1 MTREDIKNWKL
12 VEVISNIEIIADDS
26 DAYFE
31 SLAKKLDIPL
41 INHTSTDRENTQ
53 INWSK
58 LIGYHRFFLDGEGEE
73 EENKSAFR
81 NSILSRK
88 ENLILLY
95 GYKEPAVLVP
105 TNIFIEDWEDFMA
118 SSQWEIIIFS
128 EDLKLMM
135 EVSRDYNLHSN
146 FKIK

>member
-1 MTREDIKNWKL
+1 MKQKKW
-12 VEVISNIEIIADDS
+12 IS
-26 DAYFE
+26 
-31 SLAKKLDIPL
+31 
-41 INHTSTDRENTQ
+41 
-53 INWSK
+53 W
-58 LIGYHRFFLDGEGEE
+58 GEGEE

-135 EVSRDYNLHSN
+135 
-146 FKIK
+146 